1 MIDALRKLQY
11 AYLSLAVVVLD
22 QWTKWLVEVH
32 LPRTASQPVID
43 GFLNLT
49 HVQNTGVAFGLFAK
63 HGAHG
68 GSWLLVALGVGALVA
83 VMVYFRFAPARNR
96 TLLSALAL
104 IVGGAVGNLID
115 RLASGG
121 VTDFIDVYVG
131 AHHWPAFNVADS
143 AITVGIFLMLLDS
156 FSAHQ
161 RPEERSREDEDP
173 SSPGGDPAEAT
184 GSTGG

>member
-22 QWTKWLVEVH
+22 QWTKWLIEVH
-32 LPRTASQPVID
+32 LPRTASQPVIG

-49 HVQNTGVAFGLFAK
+49 HVQNTGVAFGLFAQ
-63 HGAHG
+63 HGADG
-68 GSWLLVALGVGALVA
+68 GSWLLVALGVIALVA
-83 VMVYFRFAPARNR
+83 VMVYFRYAPARNR
-96 TLLSALAL
+96 LLLSSLAL

-131 AHHWPAFNVADS
+131 SHHWPAFNVADS
-143 AITVGIFLMLLDS
+143 AITVGICLMLLDS
-156 FSAHQ
+156 FFAQ
-161 RPEERSREDEDP
+161 PRLEEPADDVEDP
-173 SSPGGDPAEAT
+173 THRAGTAEAT
-184 GSTGG
+184 GSTG